1 MAKKQRANGVN
12 ETEAEDTG
20 APDLESS
27 GEGSSDSGTGE
38 DSGPPAGFDVNVSR
52 AKGDGWLIK
61 EAGNS
66 LVGRLLGRFTFEDN
80 MGKERAFYQVRSQR
94 PTKAT
99 VGTGDDATETTLP
112 AGSIVNVDESAA
124 LSDLAK
130 RAEDG
135 GVYDVWM
142 RYRAKEKSK
151 RGKQGF
157 WPMDIR
163 LKVIKS
169 APAVRP
175 PTRRERDNMDDVPF

>member
-1 MAKKQRANGVN
+1 MAPKTKRANGSN
-12 ETEAEDTG
+12 EDKEETG

-27 GEGSSDSGTGE
+27 GEESSDEGNRD

-66 LVGRLLGRFTFEDN
+66 LVGRLLGRFSFEDGL
-80 MGKERAFYQVRSQR
+80 GKERAFYQVRSLR
-94 PTKAT
+94 ATKAT
-99 VGTGDDATETTLP
+99 VGTGDEAHEATLP
-112 AGSIVNVDESAA
+112 AGSIINVDESAA

-135 GVYDVWM
+135 GTYDVWM
-142 RYRAKEKSK
+142 RYRSKEKSRK
-151 RGKQGF
+151 GKQGF

-163 LKVIKS
+163 LKVIK
-169 APAVRP
+169 PPIAVRP